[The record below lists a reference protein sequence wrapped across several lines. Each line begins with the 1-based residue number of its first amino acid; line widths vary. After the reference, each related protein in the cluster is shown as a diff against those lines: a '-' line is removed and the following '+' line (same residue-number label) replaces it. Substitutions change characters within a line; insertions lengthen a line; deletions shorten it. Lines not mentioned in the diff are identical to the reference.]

1 MEEKLISHALVDS
14 VSLPTFPEGTLEGKI
29 VGRVSLLPPPP
40 LKFKK
45 RHFLTIFDILN
56 AFAHNSGLG

>member
-29 VGRVSLLPPPP
+29 VGIGSVYYLYPPDQNPE
-40 LKFKK
+40 
-45 RHFLTIFDILN
+45 
-56 AFAHNSGLG
+56 FASNIWYAGMNNYHI

>member
-29 VGRVSLLPPPP
+29 VGKGSVDLITPVDQTFELP
-40 LKFKK
+40 F
-45 RHFLTIFDILN
+45 RHC
-56 AFAHNSGLG
+56 